1 MTVIAIGP
9 PEGDLQHFRAVPT
22 SRMEGPKMGKK
33 QRAEDQITT
42 AQKRK
47 LIELWD
53 AGYELD
59 AIVERFGVSVDTV
72 TLIVGQASA
81 QRRAAAQAGQ
91 SISESY
97 RAFLRAEIE
106 RQIG

>member
-1 MTVIAIGP
+1 MP
-9 PEGDLQHFRAVPT
+9 
-22 SRMEGPKMGKK
+22 KK

-47 LIELWD
+47 LIDLWD
-53 AGYELD
+53 RGYEIDSL
-59 AIVERFGVSVDTV
+59 VERFGISVDSV
-72 TLIVGQASA
+72 TLIVGEASA
-81 QRRAAAQAGQ
+81 QRRRAAQARQ